1 MRGKRMERIM
11 LQKMLRY
18 CDEIE
23 QILNKHHFNR
33 EEFENDTE
41 FQFACGMCIIQIGE
55 LVTGLEDSFVKKYP
69 DIPWHQIKGMRNI
82 YAHDYDII
90 DNDIIWET
98 ITKEIPELKEK
109 LKAIFQMLKKT
120 MQTQSQ
126 PIGNGFFCC

>member
-1 MRGKRMERIM
+1 MRGKKSERII
-11 LQKMLRY
+11 LQKMMQY

-23 QILNKHHFNR
+23 QILKKHHSNR
-33 EEFENDTE
+33 AEFEDDKE

-55 LVTGLEDSFVKKYP
+55 LVAGLDESFVEKYP
-69 DIPWHQIKGMRNI
+69 DIPWRQIKGMRNI

-109 LKAIFQMLKKT
+109 LQIIFSAL
-120 MQTQSQ
+120 
-126 PIGNGFFCC
+126 